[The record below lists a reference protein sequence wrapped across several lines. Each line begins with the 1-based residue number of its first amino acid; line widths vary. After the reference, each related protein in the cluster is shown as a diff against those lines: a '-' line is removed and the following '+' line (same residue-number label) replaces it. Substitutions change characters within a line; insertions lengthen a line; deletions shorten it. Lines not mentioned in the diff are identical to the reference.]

1 MIRPPHVLAIARI
14 KPDDGAP
21 PMTPMSASGATNRH
35 SFLASAE
42 TLLTPYFALA
52 DWACSEMNRYRL
64 SRISSIPSPAAS
76 IASR

>member
-1 MIRPPHVLAIARI
+1 MIRPPYVLAIARS

-64 SRISSIPSPAAS
+64 SRISWVPSPAAS

>member
-42 TLLTPYFALA
+42 ALLTPYFALA
-52 DWACSEMNRYRL
+52 
-64 SRISSIPSPAAS
+64 
-76 IASR
+76 